1 MSEEKG
7 AASLE
12 EQKHSSSSGSSG
24 ASQNKSSSNSGG
36 SSSQSTDTIPVPNSQ
51 QSPLE
56 LEDDFGADNVWGIFM
71 PVNSMYYSRHDFTN
85 DQEVIKF
92 GRHKSCDC
100 IIGPKT
106 GGGAGFDINVEEEGI
121 LMNQMS
127 SLHFQIERRLENSNY
142 VVYII
147 DKSSN
152 GTFVNSEKLIK
163 NKPFPLINGAV
174 VSMSLVTNRAYFYI
188 DAQAARKEKD
198 ELPYEFKQK
207 YIIEQIVLGEGAV
220 GLVKRGIEKST
231 YKKVAIKIIK
241 KSKSLS
247 VVNDLTYE
255 ASVMKSIEHENIV
268 KVLDVYED
276 VHKVWM
282 VIEYL
287 EGGDLFT
294 RIRDNSALD
303 ENLCRKWFSQIL
315 NAVGH
320 LHSKNIVH
328 RDLKP
333 ENILLSSS
341 EEDDNNVILKVTDF
355 NLSRFVS
362 EESLGKTI
370 VGTPMYLAP
379 EIANPLVIGYTHL
392 VDCWSLGCIL
402 YVMLSGRAPFN
413 PDKELVPQ
421 IRAGSYRFPTAVWG
435 DISSNAK
442 DLIRKLIDVDP
453 DKRWDVT
460 EALQH
465 DWFRLRA
472 KVPQQKRER
481 DEEEASFL
489 KVLPDEKKL
498 KSTSTL

>member
-1 MSEEKG
+1 
-7 AASLE
+7 
-12 EQKHSSSSGSSG
+12 
-24 ASQNKSSSNSGG
+24 
-36 SSSQSTDTIPVPNSQ
+36 
-51 QSPLE
+51 
-56 LEDDFGADNVWGIFM
+56 
-71 PVNSMYYSRHDFTN
+71 
-85 DQEVIKF
+85 
-92 GRHKSCDC
+92 
-100 IIGPKT
+100 
-106 GGGAGFDINVEEEGI
+106 
-121 LMNQMS
+121 
-127 SLHFQIERRLENSNY
+127 
-142 VVYII
+142 
-147 DKSSN
+147 
-152 GTFVNSEKLIK
+152 
-163 NKPFPLINGAV
+163 
-174 VSMSLVTNRAYFYI
+174 
-188 DAQAARKEKD
+188 
-198 ELPYEFKQK
+198 
-207 YIIEQIVLGEGAV
+207 
-220 GLVKRGIEKST
+220 
-231 YKKVAIKIIK
+231 
-241 KSKSLS
+241 

-481 DEEEASFL
+481 DEEEA
-489 KVLPDEKKL
+489 VM
-498 KSTSTL
+498 TS